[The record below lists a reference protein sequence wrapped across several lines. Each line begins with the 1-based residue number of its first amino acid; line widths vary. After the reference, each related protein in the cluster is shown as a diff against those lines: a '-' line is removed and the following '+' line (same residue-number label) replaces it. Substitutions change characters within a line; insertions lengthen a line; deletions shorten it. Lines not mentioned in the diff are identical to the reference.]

1 MQNGL
6 KRLRGND
13 QPSSEAIQD
22 FPSSKSNNNRP
33 IQPQP
38 QKHPLYTRGV
48 CSWAGCETSCD
59 THATFISHLNR
70 EHVLNER
77 STAQTR
83 VQAEIVS
90 SLQQQLKREND
101 RLEAM
106 RAHLDPS
113 RPRPKEQEP
122 SPPPPPALPVNN
134 ESELTG
140 AAAVH
145 KMAQLGN
152 FRFLLDGI
160 LSFKSSGILFTF
172 KISVK
177 S

>member
-33 IQPQP
+33 IQPSP

-48 CSWAGCETSCD
+48 CSWAGCETSCE

-122 SPPPPPALPVNN
+122 SPPPPSAPLVNN

-152 FRFLLDGI
+152 FRFLVTRWRSIIQKLWN
-160 LSFKSSGILFTF
+160 F
-172 KISVK
+172 VYV
-177 S
+177 